1 MELKIKAK
9 LDYMETAS
17 IAKIARNIMG
27 ALRLMGID
35 TDDIGTTTES
45 VNEFLDTL
53 RDPNGREF
61 PGYRLKFTGTMA
73 DGELTIQMKN
83 DDFAAVGDQVD
94 NTVDACIPV
103 LLSVASAAK
112 QFKTVGKVIDAAN
125 RAIAQRF
132 ERPIRYGM
140 TVIDVM
146 DRYGFIVGA
155 LYRNDGYDVVEM
167 VRTKFVKD
175 GEIYFDDVATK
186 LLGDMRSRIE
196 WRACEYSDA
205 NAAFIREMDRAADEH
220 STYHIGMLIPKC
232 VSLLNPKLHG
242 KPYDLLMIVYR
253 KNIAG
258 TKTIIRSRSY
268 RTNGVSDDVIDL
280 NDLRDDDIF
289 VENLADTLYSDQ
301 KSAESVFNN
310 KKAKLNDLIKM
321 HLAVLGITNLGEYG
335 ISIDD

>member
-17 IAKIARNIMG
+17 IAKIARNITG

-35 TDDIGTTTES
+35 MDIGTTTAD
-45 VNEFLDTL
+45 VKEFLDTL

-61 PGYRLKFTGTMA
+61 PGYRLKFTGTMT

-94 NTVDACIPV
+94 NLMDAYTPM
-103 LLSVASAAK
+103 LLSAVSAVK
-112 QFKTVGKVIDAAN
+112 QFKTIGNVIDTAN
-125 RAIAQRF
+125 RVIAQRF
-132 ERPIRYGM
+132 ERPIRYG
-140 TVIDVM
+140 TTIIDVM

-175 GEIYFDDVATK
+175 GETYFDDVATK
-186 LLGDMRSRIE
+186 LLGDMRSQVE
-196 WRACEYSDA
+196 WRTCEYSDA
-205 NAAFIREMDRAADEH
+205 NAAFIREMDKAADDH

-242 KPYDLLMIVYR
+242 KPYDLLLVVYR

-258 TKTIIRSRSY
+258 TKAIIRSRSY

-289 VENLADTLYSDQ
+289 VENLNDTVYSDQ
-301 KSAESVFNN
+301 KSAESVFNL

-321 HLAVLGITNLGEYG
+321 HLAVLGITNLEEYD